1 MFSHTSIK
9 EYFGFD
15 SQWFQNANG
24 AKVHYL
30 DEGDKNSIPV
40 LLIHG
45 SAIGI
50 TAAANFYLTI
60 PCLVNAGYRVIAP
73 DMYGYGWTED
83 AVDVAPSRENQ
94 VQLIWD
100 LMEHLEIP
108 KIYLIGN
115 SLGGMIAV
123 SATLDRSEK
132 ILGQIIIGTG
142 GAFWEHGSRRAPNPT
157 SRADNTP
164 YSRELVKKSM
174 EHLVS
179 NPEIIPNELLEF
191 RIKMAERE
199 GAYQRHILATQHR
212 EDSKKRLP
220 FDKKKAQKC
229 QVSTLFMYGK
239 EDRVNPNEDA
249 LAGAEAFAHADMMLF
264 GHCGHWTMIERAD
277 DFNFLMLNFL
287 KGYDKNIVTPPVR
300 SLKLKNS

>member
-1 MFSHTSIK
+1 MFDHSSIK
-9 EYFGFD
+9 EYFGFE
-15 SQWFQNANG
+15 SHWFRNTNG
-24 AKVHYL
+24 SNIHYL
-30 DEGDKNSIPV
+30 DEGKKDATPV

-60 PCLVNAGYRVIAP
+60 PCLVSAGYRVIAP

-83 AVDVAPSRENQ
+83 AESVAPSRENQ
-94 VQLIWD
+94 VQLIWN
-100 LMEHLEIP
+100 LMEHLGIE
-108 KIYLIGN
+108 KTYLIGN

-123 SATLDRSEK
+123 SATLDRPDRVS
-132 ILGQIIIGTG
+132 GQIIIGTG
-142 GAFWEHGSRRAPNPT
+142 GASWEFGARRAANPT
-157 SRADNTP
+157 SRGESIP

-179 NPEIIPNELLEF
+179 NPAIIPDALLQF
-191 RIKMAERE
+191 RIAMAERE
-199 GAYQRHILATQHR
+199 GAYARHITATLHR

-220 FDKKKAQKC
+220 FEKSKAQKC
-229 QVSTLFMYGK
+229 EVPTLFMYGK

-287 KGYDKNIVTPPVR
+287 KGYDKNIASPPIR
-300 SLKLKNS
+300 SLKLKAS

>member
-1 MFSHTSIK
+1 MFDHSSIK
-9 EYFGFD
+9 KYFGFE
-15 SQWFQNANG
+15 SHWFPNTNG
-24 AKVHYL
+24 ANIHYL
-30 DEGDKNSIPV
+30 DEGDKKATPV

-60 PCLVNAGYRVIAP
+60 PCLVEAGYRVIAP
-73 DMYGYGWTED
+73 DMYGYGWTQD
-83 AVDVAPSRENQ
+83 APDTPPSRENQ

-100 LMEHLEIP
+100 LMEHLGLP
-108 KIYLIGN
+108 QTYLIGN

-123 SATLDRSEK
+123 SATLNSPEK
-132 ILGQIIIGTG
+132 VLGQIIIGTG
-142 GAFWEHGSRRAPNPT
+142 GASWEFGSRRPANPT
-157 SRADNTP
+157 SRGDNTP

-179 NPEIIPNELLEF
+179 NPGIIPDELLQF
-191 RIKMAERE
+191 RIQMAERE
-199 GAYQRHILATQHR
+199 GAYVRHILATQHR

-220 FDKKKAQKC
+220 FDKSKAQKC
-229 QVSTLFMYGK
+229 QVPTLFMYGK
-239 EDRVNPNEDA
+239 EDRVNPSEDA

-287 KGYDKNIVTPPVR
+287 SGYDKNIVTPPIR